1 MLALYYKN
9 DSVLEVG
16 VDEAGRGPFW
26 GPLMAAAVLLPKE
39 DEWTDSF
46 RALVPQIK
54 DSKKIS
60 EKKRVK
66 VCEAILQHALG
77 VGIGSVSAQEM
88 DAHGATWANQQA
100 FRRAIDQLNIVGYR
114 RYVIDGTLGLE
125 SVGRDECYETVTDGD
140 AHYLHVAAASI
151 VAKVHHDA
159 WVLQWCTDH
168 PDEAK
173 KYNLEKCKGYGTAAH
188 RQAILDHGLLEDH
201 RRLYLRKLIPSL
213 QEQFPHKPLK
223 FTSKTKNVGYQF
235 LDDD

>member
-1 MLALYYKN
+1 MLASRYKE

-26 GPLMAAAVLLPKE
+26 GPLMAAAVLLPNEE
-39 DEWTDSF
+39 DWDDSF

-60 EKKRVK
+60 EKKRIK
-66 VCEAILQHALG
+66 VCEAIMNQAVA

-88 DAHGATWANQQA
+88 DQHGASWANQHA
-100 FRRAIDQLNIVGYR
+100 FRRAIDQLKIVGYR

-125 SVGRDECYETVTDGD
+125 SVGPNECYETVTDGD
-140 AHYLHVAAASI
+140 AHYLHIAAASI
-151 VAKVHHDA
+151 VAKVHHDT
-159 WVLQWCTDH
+159 WVLQWCKDH

-201 RRLYLRKLIPSL
+201 RKLYLRKLIPSL
-213 QEQFPHKPLK
+213 QAQFPHKPLK
-223 FTSKTKNVGYQF
+223 FTSKSKNVGYQF
-235 LDDD
+235 IDDD